1 MTLTI
6 KLTAQNGRGVDF
18 NADYAAF
25 FQDFNPYGFPSL
37 LGPTANRTTQ
47 VVHLDTPVAGREAN
61 TKAILVN
68 GDKFQYTFS
77 NHSMSGEIDEV
88 RLVRL
93 GAAWNPRTD
102 DLNLKNGTVQT
113 ATNHITISG
122 LDLKNAP
129 GVKGDV
135 HEIIASFMGGGPSGP
150 KADPGPLSSHL
161 WSEGHVVAGSTAADS
176 YTGTGFADVV
186 RGAGG
191 NDTLSGQSGADQ
203 LLGGGGRDVLYG
215 GLGADKLVGGG
226 GADRMTG
233 GAGADTFIFSSV
245 TEPANDLITDFRHGQ
260 RDRIQL
266 SGIDADTTVGGNQA
280 FHWIGKAGFSGDAGE
295 LRYATSGAKT
305 IVYGDD
311 DGNRVADFHID
322 LTGKLA
328 LVAADFIL

>member
-6 KLTAQNGRGVDF
+6 KLTAQNGKGVNF

-25 FQDFNPYGFPSL
+25 FKDFNPYGFPYM
-37 LGPTANRTTQ
+37 LGPSANRTTQ

-77 NHSMSGEIDEV
+77 NHSVSGEIDEV

-93 GAAWNPRTD
+93 GAAWNANTG
-102 DLNLKNGTVQT
+102 DLNLKNGTVQA

-122 LDLKNAP
+122 LDLKNAA
-129 GVKGDV
+129 GVKGEV
-135 HEIIASFMGGGPSGP
+135 HELIAGFMGGGPSGP
-150 KADPGPLSSHL
+150 KADPGPLSDHL
-161 WSEGHVVAGSTAADS
+161 WSEAHDVSGSTAADS

-186 RGAGG
+186 RGVGG

-203 LLGGGGRDVLYG
+203 LLGGGGKDVLYG
-215 GLGADKLVGGG
+215 GMGADKLVGGG

-233 GAGADTFIFSSV
+233 GAGPDTFVFNTV
-245 TEPANDLITDFRHGQ
+245 AEPANDLITDFSRAQ
-260 RDRIQL
+260 KDKIQL

-280 FHWIGKAGFSGDAGE
+280 FHWIGKAAFSGDAGE
-295 LRYATSGAKT
+295 LRYVVSGAKT

-311 DGNRVADFHID
+311 DGNKVADFHID
-322 LTGKLA
+322 LTGNIALA
-328 LVAADFIL
+328 AADFIL